1 MTNEQP
7 SWPFAARASYVL
19 AVSIALLVIARPAV
33 AVQTGAWAKVEDCD
47 GTSQENGGYGSTSV
61 EVSSTACGSVHG
73 SAQLSPGEDLEL
85 MTTSPGPGY
94 RVAASGWLQDYLTF
108 NGIPVG
114 GSVEVTVTIT
124 GGWGGSFD
132 WGQNAD
138 FQVRYDLLFGDFSGS
153 NPFSWGIAS
162 GNLAALVP
170 SQGFTGDCGGADS
183 NCPGPGASP
192 PYFGEVGGLYSF
204 SRTWQVSYF
213 GGPSPERLLFVALE
227 ASANN
232 GAWGEI
238 DHERLTVTVN
248 SPTVTFTSMSGNPY
262 TVPEPSSG
270 DVLAGSILVA
280 LARWRSGA
288 SRTAAVASER
298 RGARGPDD
306 E

>member
-1 MTNEQP
+1 MWQRP
-7 SWPFAARASYVL
+7 RLGAALAGRGSRAHDDL
-19 AVSIALLVIARPAV
+19 A
-33 AVQTGAWAKVEDCD
+33 
-47 GTSQENGGYGSTSV
+47 GS
-61 EVSSTACGSVHG
+61 G
-73 SAQLSPGEDLEL
+73 LSRGRLWL
-85 MTTSPGPGY
+85 
-94 RVAASGWLQDYLTF
+94 AAGLSDIQRHSGRRLRRGDRDHHGWL
-108 NGIPVG
+108 
-114 GSVEVTVTIT
+114 
-124 GGWGGSFD
+124 GGSFD